1 MISNFLKFIFVNLEI
16 IAMKR
21 KMFLMILSIVFII
34 GCTEDEKVQPLNTD
48 SHNTI
53 KGNDLF
59 GLKSLPSVDQES
71 DIIVYGSSMH
81 GINTEF
87 NIYADFK
94 NSSGNYVSVNDFSIN
109 GISPNYESSIGA
121 YSYSTELT
129 STELNLFSDSITI
142 DVNDSPFGNYEFKI
156 YNPELISI
164 TGILQNGI
172 NILDSASH
180 VVGQNGDITITW
192 NSDPNYEED
201 LLLLLIPRPYC
212 FDGDQRC
219 DLENLSTVQDV
230 ISNTGSYTIS
240 DDFMENFENIDSAP
254 NTDGFDLILGVANQD
269 IIEHE
274 VDIETVIT
282 VFSYDN
288 YGLLIVD

>member
-1 MISNFLKFIFVNLEI
+1 
-16 IAMKR
+16 MKR